1 MKSKRTCQISIL
13 NVDPLIFINENMRA
27 EINEI
32 ELRKLIEKI
41 NKTKNWLFKKIIKI
55 SESLARLTR
64 KEKQKEDTYY

>member
-41 NKTKNWLFKKIIKI
+41 NKTKNWIFKKIIKI